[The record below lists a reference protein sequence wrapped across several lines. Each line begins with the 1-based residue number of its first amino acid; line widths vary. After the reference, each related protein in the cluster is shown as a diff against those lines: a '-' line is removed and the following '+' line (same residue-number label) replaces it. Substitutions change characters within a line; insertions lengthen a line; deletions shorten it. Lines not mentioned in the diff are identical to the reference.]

1 MTNETGNTF
10 MICKKLRY
18 VFRTLALAVLVA
30 YGAAAG
36 LTASPVLDTSPAV
49 AQAQDK
55 PTGGMVPG
63 GAKSVQSASD
73 RIWAPIRRGMPGTLS
88 LPDQMAATLVQ
99 SEGDNWRAFKNGPL
113 SQFGGWLLLAAIVV
127 LAAFRLIRG
136 QIKIEHGPAG
146 RTIERFNAV
155 ERATH
160 WVTATSF
167 IVLALTGLNVL
178 YGRYVLKPILGAD
191 AFAALTYYGKIAHN
205 YIAFAFMAGI
215 IVMFVLWVRHN
226 LFDKT
231 DLTWI
236 AQGGGLLSKTKHP
249 PAKKFNFG
257 QKCIFWIV
265 ILGGFTL
272 SLSGLALLFPFEIN
286 IWAPTFKA
294 LNVVG
299 FSLPTQLTPLMET
312 QLSVLWHSLAAL
324 VMIAVILAHIYIG
337 TPLGMEGAIGA
348 VGQGQVDVNWAKEH
362 HSLWVAEV
370 TGQSSGGTA
379 QPAE

>member
-1 MTNETGNTF
+1 
-10 MICKKLRY
+10 
-18 VFRTLALAVLVA
+18 
-30 YGAAAG
+30 
-36 LTASPVLDTSPAV
+36 
-49 AQAQDK
+49 
-55 PTGGMVPG
+55 
-63 GAKSVQSASD
+63 
-73 RIWAPIRRGMPGTLS
+73 
-88 LPDQMAATLVQ
+88 MAATLVQ

-136 QIKIEHGPAG
+136 QIKIEHGASG
-146 RTIERFNAV
+146 KTIERFNAV

-160 WVTATSF
+160 WVTASSF

-191 AFAALTYYGKIAHN
+191 AFATITYWGKLAHN
-205 YIAFAFMAGI
+205 YIAFAFIAGI
-215 IVMFVLWVRHN
+215 VMMFILWVRHN
-226 LFDKT
+226 IFDRT

-236 AQGGGLLSKTKHP
+236 AQGGGLLSKDKHP

-265 ILGGFTL
+265 ILGGASL

-286 IWAPTFKA
+286 FWAPTFKV

-299 FSLPTQLTPLMET
+299 FSLPTKLTPLQET
-312 QLSVLWHSLAAL
+312 QLSALWHSLAAL
-324 VMIAVILAHIYIG
+324 VMTAVILAHIYIG

-362 HSLWVAEV
+362 HSLWVAEM
-370 TGQSSGGTA
+370 TGQSGGGKA

>member
-1 MTNETGNTF
+1 

-18 VFRTLALAVLVA
+18 LIGMLALALLVA

-36 LTASPVLDTSPAV
+36 LTGSPVLDTKSAV

-55 PTGGMVPG
+55 PIGGAVPG
-63 GAKSVQSASD
+63 NWSGTASQAEMWRAVRKGVTGSV
-73 RIWAPIRRGMPGTLS
+73 T
-88 LPDQMAATLVQ
+88 LPDRNAATLVQ
-99 SEGDNWRAFKNGPL
+99 SQGDNWRAFKNGPL
-113 SQFGGWLLLAAIVV
+113 SQFGGWLLLAVIVV

-146 RTIERFNAV
+146 RTIERFNAF

-160 WVTATSF
+160 WLTATSF

-215 IVMFVLWVRHN
+215 VLMFVLWVRHN

-236 AQGGGLLSKTKHP
+236 AQGGGILSKDKHP

-257 QKCIFWIV
+257 QKCIFWLV
-265 ILGGFTL
+265 ILGGTTL
-272 SLSGLALLFPFEIN
+272 SLSGLALLFPYEIG

-299 FSLPTQLTPLMET
+299 LHLPTNLTPLMEA

-362 HSLWVAEV
+362 HSLWVDEV
-370 TGQSSGGTA
+370 SGQGGGTA